1 MLLCVERDSILTV
14 SAATLLVFLVVGISG
29 GHPEL
34 VTEVGK
40 NTFRIVRERRR
51 WHYFVGVAQVGVIVK
66 ALRER
71 YNIFFILNAALTCC
85 RNLLGAAI
93 LVIIRFLK

>member
-14 SAATLLVFLVVGISG
+14 SATTLLVFLVVGICG
-29 GHPEL
+29 GHTEL

-51 WHYFVGVAQVGVIVK
+51 WHYFVSVAQVGVIVK

-71 YNIFFILNAALTCC
+71 NNIFFTLEAVLTRC

>member
-14 SAATLLVFLVVGISG
+14 CAATLLVFLVIGIRG
-29 GHPEL
+29 GHTEL

-40 NTFRIVRERRR
+40 YTFRIVRERRR
-51 WHYFVGVAQVGVIVK
+51 WHYFVSVAQVGVIVK

-71 YNIFFILNAALTCC
+71 NNIFFTLKAVLTRC

>member
-1 MLLCVERDSILTV
+1 MLLCVERNSVLTV
-14 SAATLLVFLVVGISG
+14 CAATLLVFLVIGIRG
-29 GHPEL
+29 GHTEL

-40 NTFRIVRERRR
+40 YTFRIVRERRR
-51 WHYFVGVAQVGVIVK
+51 WHYFVSVAQVGVIVK

-71 YNIFFILNAALTCC
+71 NNIFFTLEAVLTRC

>member
-14 SAATLLVFLVVGISG
+14 IATTLMVFLVVGIRG
-29 GHPEL
+29 RHPEL

-51 WHYFVGVAQVGVIVK
+51 WHYFVSVALVSVIVK

-71 YNIFFILNAALTCC
+71 NNIFLTLDTVLTCC

>member
-1 MLLCVERDSILTV
+1 MLLSVERDSILTV
-14 SAATLLVFLVVGISG
+14 SATTLLVFLVVGIRG

-51 WHYFVGVAQVGVIVK
+51 RHYFVGVAQVGVIVK

-71 YNIFFILNAALTCC
+71 NNIFFILDAALTRC

-93 LVIIRFLK
+93 LVVIRFLK